1 MHTKSTTDAAY
12 KAAMRDMRKEGI
24 FMSLRKTNYS
34 NPNDF
39 RHSEITGKM
48 FNHKT
53 I

>member
-1 MHTKSTTDAAY
+1 MHTKSTTKAAY
-12 KAAMRDMRKEGI
+12 VAAMRDMRKEGI

-34 NPNDF
+34 SPSDF

-48 FNHKT
+48 FNNKT

>member
-1 MHTKSTTDAAY
+1 MHTKSTTNAAY

-48 FNHKT
+48 FNNKT